1 MVEAQTREWFE
12 VLTNGEREE
21 CVADLTDAYI
31 DALNADTWADLRTT
45 VRQWQDKAEQKL
57 LIAV

>member
-1 MVEAQTREWFE
+1 MVEAQTGEWFE

-21 CVADLTDAYI
+21 CIADLTDAYI
-31 DALNADTWADLRTT
+31 DALNADTWVELQST
-45 VRQWQDKAEQKL
+45 VRQWQDKAEQKQ